1 MIAENVANSIGE
13 ITKQILTLPSDIL
26 LSLSQ
31 EKHIAR
37 FLTQHACV
45 AGGWLK
51 DAKIRTLTIGV
62 GPRDFSAYKQAHN
75 IMVTSDDQVCMR
87 TLDNLWMMAREEEE
101 ITFVIFEARAFF
113 PSSDGAL
120 APMVDRA
127 LLMGLELCPHEASL
141 AYLTHNL
148 IDLHCSFISEP
159 LISHH
164 HASRLACREVNGFR
178 QVTVKHWN
186 IGVAEKLVFKLPQEL
201 MHLIE
206 SS

>member
-1 MIAENVANSIGE
+1 MIAEDVANSIGE
-13 ITKQILTLPSDIL
+13 ITKQILTVPSDIL

-31 EKHIAR
+31 ETHIAR
-37 FLTQHACV
+37 FLTQRACV
-45 AGGWLK
+45 VGGWLK
-51 DAKIRTLTIGV
+51 DAEIRTLTIGA

-87 TLDNLWMMAREEEE
+87 TLDNLWMMAREKEE
-101 ITFVIFEARAFF
+101 ITCVIFEVKTFF

-120 APMVDRA
+120 APMVERA

-141 AYLTHNL
+141 AYLTHSPT
-148 IDLHCSFISEP
+148 DFDCSFISEP

-164 HASRLACREVNGFR
+164 QASRLTCREVNGFR

-201 MHLIE
+201 MYLIG